1 MKKILFILVL
11 FVCSGLSAQQYFF
24 NGTVHVPK
32 TTAEINAISSP
43 VEGRQ
48 EANSDTGTIYYYN
61 GSDWVDTGKPLVDA
75 SGFSG
80 NLNSNITDLQLLAEA
95 VDSLTISG
103 SIADGSITEAKLST
117 SVNASLDLADS
128 ALQSGDNVSELVNDA
143 GYITEGGNLI
153 PVTQAEYDLLTP
165 TEIEE
170 NDYAIVDEDD
180 GSGGASQ
187 LSDLSDVG
195 SSTPTNRNV
204 LVADGVDWESR
215 PLVEAD
221 ISDLKQYL
229 PLTGGTMTG
238 NVTAPSF
245 IKSGATSD
253 DVLLGN
259 GTTTSLNGIKTSP
272 GLNDNGTTE
281 IILEG
286 STSGAYTVGSQSW
299 RWFRSHNLVFFY
311 MNFNNIDGSTPV
323 GRLRVDISGS
333 TFPPPDANGT
343 TVFNV
348 HIDDWPTAEIY
359 SAYAIEETANY
370 ITILVNTGAA
380 TSSGSYVEDMDF
392 TGTTDIFISGVYRTT
407 N

>member
-1 MKKILFILVL
+1 MYRCNRRSDNWNRHKVEPIKRNSSIVMKKILFILVF
-11 FVCSGLSAQQYFF
+11 FVCGIVSAQQYFF

-80 NLNSNITDLQLLAEA
+80 NLDSNITDLQLLAEA

-165 TEIEE
+165 TEISE

-180 GSGGASQ
+180 GSGSGGGIQSVVAGTNISVDNTDPDNPVVSAPDVAVKS
-187 LSDLSDVG
+187 SDS
-195 SSTPTNRNV
+195 
-204 LVADGVDWESR
+204 
-215 PLVEAD
+215 
-221 ISDLKQYL
+221 
-229 PLTGGTMTG
+229 
-238 NVTAPSF
+238 
-245 IKSGATSD
+245 
-253 DVLLGN
+253 
-259 GTTTSLNGIKTSP
+259 GTT
-272 GLNDNGTTE
+272 GLV
-281 IILEG
+281 LEG
-286 STSGAYTVGSQSW
+286 S
-299 RWFRSHNLVFFY
+299 
-311 MNFNNIDGSTPV
+311 
-323 GRLRVDISGS
+323 
-333 TFPPPDANGT
+333 
-343 TVFNV
+343 
-348 HIDDWPTAEIY
+348 
-359 SAYAIEETANY
+359 
-370 ITILVNTGAA
+370 
-380 TSSGSYVEDMDF
+380 
-392 TGTTDIFISGVYRTT
+392 
-407 N
+407 

>member
-1 MKKILFILVL
+1 MYRCNRRSDNWNRHKVEPIKRNSSIVMKKILFILVL

-80 NLNSNITDLQLLAEA
+80 NLDSNITDLQLLAEA

-153 PVTQAEYDLLTP
+153 PVTQAQYDSIALNHPQQILD
-165 TEIEE
+165 

-180 GSGGASQ
+180 GSGS
-187 LSDLSDVG
+187 
-195 SSTPTNRNV
+195 
-204 LVADGVDWESR
+204 GV
-215 PLVEAD
+215 V
-221 ISDLKQYL
+221 
-229 PLTGGTMTG
+229 TGD
-238 NVTAPSF
+238 S
-245 IKSGATSD
+245 
-253 DVLLGN
+253 
-259 GTTTSLNGIKTSP
+259 GTT
-272 GLNDNGTTE
+272 GLV
-281 IILEG
+281 LEG
-286 STSGAYTVGSQSW
+286 SISGTYTMTSQDW
-299 RWFRSHNLVFFY
+299 RWSRSGNQVSFTIIFSG
-311 MNFNNIDGSTPV
+311 IDGSDPV
-323 GRLRVDISGS
+323 GP
-333 TFPPPDANGT
+333 F
-343 TVFNV
+343 
-348 HIDDWPTAEIY
+348 
-359 SAYAIEETANY
+359 
-370 ITILVNTGAA
+370 
-380 TSSGSYVEDMDF
+380 
-392 TGTTDIFISGVYRTT
+392 
-407 N
+407 